1 MNSQI
6 VKLIILSCLL
16 FQSGCDIT
24 LKKQATN
31 NKAVSFEKSKDDKKT
46 DKNVS
51 EKSNV
56 GNKDFDIII
65 SYYSDKANANIRKD
79 IITHTEISEQ
89 QAKKLVVGKIIPR
102 EIQVMPLPL
111 ALERILTRLPLH
123 VIRVQVGTR
132 VIYMYVKSRKILE
145 IIKI

>member
-1 MNSQI
+1 MNSHI

-31 NKAVSFEKSKDDKKT
+31 NKSVSFEKSKDNKKT

-89 QAKKLVVGKIIPR
+89 QAKKMVVGKIIPR
-102 EIQVMPLPL
+102 DIQVMPLPL
-111 ALERILTRLPLH
+111 MLERILTRLPLH

-132 VIYMYVKSRKILE
+132 VIYMNVKSRKILE

>member
-24 LKKQATN
+24 FKKQAT
-31 NKAVSFEKSKDDKKT
+31 NKAVSFEKSKDNKKT

>member
-1 MNSQI
+1 MNSHI

-16 FQSGCDIT
+16 FQSGCDIRF
-24 LKKQATN
+24 KKQATN
-31 NKAVSFEKSKDDKKT
+31 NKSVSFEKSKDNKKT
-46 DKNVS
+46 YKNVS
-51 EKSNV
+51 VKSNV

-79 IITHTEISEQ
+79 MIMHTEISDQ
-89 QAKKLVVGKIIPR
+89 QAKKMVVGKIIPR

-132 VIYMYVKSRKILE
+132 VIYMNVKSRKILE